1 MNYLFGNLDRRK
13 NDLVGYLLECK
24 IRLKTLIK
32 TIIKKS
38 LYLKELILPNS
49 MEKFEEF
56 EHRIKRAL
64 NNMDA
69 KISYLHDATGQL
81 KNSFGE
87 FQEEMDEFM
96 HFVGNHVSD
105 HEQRLIRIEKH
116 MGN

>member
-1 MNYLFGNLDRRK
+1 
-13 NDLVGYLLECK
+13 
-24 IRLKTLIK
+24 
-32 TIIKKS
+32 
-38 LYLKELILPNS
+38 

-87 FQEEMDEFM
+87 FQEEMYEFM
-96 HFVGNHVSD
+96 HFVGNQVSD

-116 MGN
+116 MGI